1 MPVYGEN
8 RLMDYWIGSDLLDWR
23 KGLDLTQE
31 QAAGILEISSRTII
45 TWEKMETPIKRHVML
60 ACRYIEENPALAI
73 TLRRQ
78 ISRRVEA

>member
-8 RLMDYWIGSDLLDWR
+8 RLMDDWIGADLLDWR

-45 TWEKMETPIKRHVML
+45 AWEKRTTPIKRHVML
-60 ACRYIEENPALAI
+60 ACRYVEENPSLVARLQRSA
-73 TLRRQ
+73 LRRA
-78 ISRRVEA
+78 EA